1 MLCVVCSQLQYR
13 VLYSFIILVTAASDL
28 SMRRPTIKFCS
39 IVFSVTSTFPVINK
53 RTRWTRFTD
62 AWRFVVCLPRQI
74 NHRQRHEIKCGY
86 AECEALPS
94 PPRPSASLSS
104 PPLPFSSPPFLSSSL
119 PSPFLPLSSP
129 PLKRNRIWSIS
140 ALKSDI
146 WWQQFHWFSCELT
159 NQILCSLHSKRQSLP
174 KFSTTWMS

>member
-13 VLYSFIILVTAASDL
+13 VLYSFIISVTAVTAASDL

-104 PPLPFSSPPFLSSSL
+104 SPLPFPSPPLPALPLLFSPLPFPPPLF
-119 PSPFLPLSSP
+119 PSP
-129 PLKRNRIWSIS
+129 
-140 ALKSDI
+140 
-146 WWQQFHWFSCELT
+146 
-159 NQILCSLHSKRQSLP
+159 
-174 KFSTTWMS
+174 